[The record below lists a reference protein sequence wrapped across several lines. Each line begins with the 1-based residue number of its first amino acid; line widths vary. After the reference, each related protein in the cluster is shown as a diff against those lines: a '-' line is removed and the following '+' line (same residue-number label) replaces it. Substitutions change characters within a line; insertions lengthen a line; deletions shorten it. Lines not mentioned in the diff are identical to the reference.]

1 VLDEGIVDLPMI
13 WVTDAFALATGL
25 DEAAGRYI
33 GLWTPDDKGPAPVAT
48 DTLLLVRPDVASKQ
62 REAES
67 EPKASPE
74 EQLAELVDQHGGP
87 TTHDPSAPK
96 VDIVFTKPKTRFYG
110 VKTLNS
116 DKIAMD
122 FKNIADEVI
131 ANLRAEDGTELT
143 VRIEIEATNKTGFQ
157 DGKVRT
163 VSENAKTLK
172 FDQSGFEE
180 S

>member
-1 VLDEGIVDLPMI
+1 M
-13 WVTDAFALATGL
+13 
-25 DEAAGRYI
+25 
-33 GLWTPDDKGPAPVAT
+33 
-48 DTLLLVRPDVASKQ
+48 
-62 REAES
+62 
-67 EPKASPE
+67 
-74 EQLAELVDQHGGP
+74 
-87 TTHDPSAPK
+87 
-96 VDIVFTKPKTRFYG
+96 
-110 VKTLNS
+110 KTLNS

-131 ANLRAEDGTELT
+131 ANLRADDSTELT
-143 VRIEIEATNKTGFQ
+143 VRIEIEATNKAGFD